1 MCLKLHNLV
10 VEEKRRSEGFR
21 PLILARSLS
30 FGILFLATKEKINT
44 RGGKGCR
51 CILSIKEEKGGK
63 NLETLKLSDLDVPE

>member
-1 MCLKLHNLV
+1 V
-10 VEEKRRSEGFR
+10 RVSAFV
-21 PLILARSLS
+21 LARSLS

-63 NLETLKLSDLDVPE
+63 NWEKFILERFGRP

>member
-1 MCLKLHNLV
+1 V
-10 VEEKRRSEGFR
+10 RVSAFV
-21 PLILARSLS
+21 LARSLS

-63 NLETLKLSDLDVPE
+63 NFGDVKTLLILDGPE